1 MRRKRRKAKSGKQ
14 LDTFFRQ
21 QRPTDQVGDIL
32 LSDDG
37 RKKRANAASVLFLLL
52 LLLRRSPLSLS
63 SESSGHKLQL
73 EGEGGGGG
81 LKLHL
86 LNRDQLPSFV
96 W

>member
-1 MRRKRRKAKSGKQ
+1 MMMRERRKAKSGK
-14 LDTFFRQ
+14 TVRHVFS
-21 QRPTDQVGDIL
+21 TAAADQVGDIL
-32 LSDDG
+32 LSENG
-37 RKKRANAASVLFLLL
+37 RKKRANAASVLL
-52 LLLRRSPLSLS
+52 LLLRRSPFSLS

-73 EGEGGGGG
+73 EGEEGEEGGG